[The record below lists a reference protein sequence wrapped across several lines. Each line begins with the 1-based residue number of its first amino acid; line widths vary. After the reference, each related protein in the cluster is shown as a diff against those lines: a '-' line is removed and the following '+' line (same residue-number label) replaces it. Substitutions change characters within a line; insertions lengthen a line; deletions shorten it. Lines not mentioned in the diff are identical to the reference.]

1 MRRSFAAAV
10 CLIAIASIAPPAAAQ
25 SWTPD
30 SKTVTALDVSV
41 KVPGG
46 YGHAPIPLK
55 KYLRYYAG
63 ATINGRRMIRGE
75 FLLFDAFDSSKR
87 PGIYIVAEDGLPSV
101 FDGGCSVVNLLYDL
115 ETARIVSISCNGI
128 A

>member
-1 MRRSFAAAV
+1 MRRLFAAAV
-10 CLIAIASIAPPAAAQ
+10 CLIAIASLALPAAAQ

-30 SKTVTALDVSV
+30 LKTVTALDVSV

-46 YGHAPIPLK
+46 YGRAPIPLK

-63 ATINGRRMIRGE
+63 ATVNGRRMIRGE
-75 FLLFDAFDSSKR
+75 FVLFNAFDSSKR
-87 PGIYIVAEDGLPSV
+87 PGVYIVAEDGLPVV
-101 FDGGCSVVNLLYDL
+101 FDGGCTVVNLLYDL
-115 ETARIVSISCNGI
+115 KTARIVEISCNGI